1 MSSLRRLI
9 NLLRSNRHSR
19 DLDRELRFHIAERT
33 DDLVAAG
40 MNRALAELE
49 ARRRFGNY
57 AGQKERARD
66 VDLLVWL
73 ASFADDVRYA
83 LRSMRHNPA
92 LTIVAVLSL
101 GLGIG
106 ANAAIFTLIDAVMLR
121 ALPVSHPEALRQLT
135 MGERG
140 QVFTNPIWEEVRDHQ
155 TVFRS
160 LFAYGNTTVNLS
172 GVGEEH
178 PAIGGLV
185 SGGFFPGLGL
195 APAAGRLLGP
205 ADDVR
210 GCPAIADLSY
220 GFWQSRFGG
229 DPAVVG
235 KVVELSGHPFSVVGV
250 APRSFSGLVVG
261 YATQI
266 FMPLC
271 AEAVLR
277 GKGSSL
283 DRRST
288 WWLYVMGRPKAGL
301 TDVQARAGM
310 LSIAAGVFE
319 ATLPP
324 NWRTEDQQQYLR
336 TAFDLAP
343 AARGLS
349 YLRRQYRTALIA
361 LMVIAALVLVIA
373 CANVANLLL
382 ARAAARQREM
392 AVRVAIG
399 AGRGRIVR
407 QLLTES
413 VALSAAGSLLG
424 LVLARWGARALVALL
439 SPSDSPIFLDLSV
452 DGRVVAFGIG
462 VAALTGLAFGLLPAW
477 RAARVPPSGALKAN
491 ARGTIEGGGRGAM
504 SASRTLVMAQ
514 IAVSLTLVVGAGLL
528 LGSFRALATADL
540 GFRPDDVLL
549 ANIYR
554 PGTRTNDALLSLQR
568 ATLARLRATPG
579 VASASLSNMTP
590 VGGSTW
596 NDELIVPGYA
606 SKSPDDAVSWMNSV
620 SDGYFA
626 TVGTPILAG
635 RDFGETDRPTSERV
649 AIVSEAMAL
658 QYFKTR
664 DVLGREFR
672 VRQGNGESQS
682 VQIVGLVKDSKYQSV
697 REKPQPIVYF
707 AMSQDTALS
716 TRTNVE
722 VRAPGGAAAIE
733 PAIKAALAEIEP
745 KTTEAFVTFSTQIAD
760 SMKQEQLLAVLSA
773 LFGGLALLLAM
784 LGLYGVVS
792 YNVAR
797 RRGEIGI
804 RMALGAGQR
813 RVAGMVMREV
823 GTMVIV
829 GLVVGT
835 GLAMGSTRLLSSF
848 LFGLGATDRTTFG
861 AAMALLAT
869 VALLAAYLPARR
881 AAHTDPMDALREE

>member
-1 MSSLRRLI
+1 MSWLRRLR
-9 NLLRSNRHSR
+9 NHFRSNRHSR
-19 DLDRELRFHIAERT
+19 DLDRELQFHLAERA

-40 MNRALAELE
+40 LTRSLAERE

-66 VDLLVWL
+66 IDVFVWL

-92 LTIVAVLSL
+92 LTIVAMLSL

-121 ALPVSHPEALRQLT
+121 SLPVRHPEELVQLT

-140 QVFTNPIWEEVRDHQ
+140 QVFTNPIWEQVRDHQ
-155 TVFRS
+155 TVFRA

-172 GVGEEH
+172 AVGEDH

-195 APAAGRLLGP
+195 QPAAGRLFGP
-205 ADDVR
+205 SDDFR

-220 GFWQSRFGG
+220 GFWQSHFGG

-235 KVVELSGHPFSVVGV
+235 KVVELSGHPFGVVGV

-277 GKGSSL
+277 GKGSAL

-288 WWLYVMGRPKAGL
+288 WWMYVMGRPKAGL
-301 TDVQARAGM
+301 SDGQVTAG
-310 LSIAAGVFE
+310 LQSIAPGVFQ

-324 NWRTEDQQQYLR
+324 QWRVTDEQNYLR
-336 TAFDLAP
+336 TTFGVAP

-349 YLRRQYRTALIA
+349 SLRQQYKTALIA
-361 LMVIAALVLVIA
+361 LMVIAGLVLIIA

-413 VALSAAGSLLG
+413 IALSAAGSILG
-424 LVLARWGARALVALL
+424 LLFARWGARTLVAML
-439 SPSDSPIFLDLSV
+439 SPSGTPIFLDLSV
-452 DGRVVAFGIG
+452 DGRVLGFGIA
-462 VAALTGLAFGLLPAW
+462 VAAATGLAFGLAPAW
-477 RAARVPPSGALKAN
+477 RAARVPPSSALKAN
-491 ARGTIEGGGRGAM
+491 ARGTREGGGRGFL
-504 SASRTLVMAQ
+504 SAGKALVIAQ
-514 IAVSLTLVVGAGLL
+514 IAVSLTLVIGAGLL
-528 LGSFRALATADL
+528 LSTFHTLARLDL
-540 GFRPDDVLL
+540 GFEPDNVLL
-549 ANIYR
+549 ANISQ
-554 PGTRTNDALLSLQR
+554 PGTRTNDALLVLHR
-568 ATLARLRATPG
+568 ETLARLRALPG
-579 VASASLSNMTP
+579 VASASLSDLTP
-590 VGGSTW
+590 LAGHTW
-596 NDELIVPGYA
+596 NEEMIVPGYA
-606 SKSPDDAVSWMNSV
+606 PKSPDDAVSWFNSV
-620 SDGYFA
+620 SDGYFK
-626 TVGTPILAG
+626 TMDTPILAG
-635 RDFGETDRPTSERV
+635 RDFGEGDRPTSQRV
-649 AIVSEAMAL
+649 AIVNEAMAR
-658 QYFKTR
+658 QFFKTV
-664 DVLGREFR
+664 DVLGRQFQMQE
-672 VRQGNGESQS
+672 GKHDSPLI
-682 VQIVGLVKDSKYQSV
+682 QIVGLVKDAKYQSL
-697 REKPQPIVYF
+697 RETPQPTVYL
-707 AMSQDTALS
+707 ALSQDTALS
-716 TRTNVE
+716 TRTTVE
-722 VRAPGGAAAIE
+722 LRAAAGTIAVE
-733 PAIKAALAEIEP
+733 STVRAALADVEP
-745 KTTEAFVTFSTQIAD
+745 RTTEAFVTFSTQIAD

-773 LFGGLALLLAM
+773 LFGGLALLLAV

-813 RVAGMVMREV
+813 RVARMVMGEV
-823 GTMVIV
+823 GLMVVV

-835 GLAMGSTRLLSSF
+835 GLAMGSTRFLSSF
-848 LFGLGATDRTTFG
+848 LFGLGATDLATFG
-861 AAMALLAT
+861 TAMGLLAV
-869 VALLAAYLPARR
+869 VALFAAYLPARR
-881 AAHTDPMDALREE
+881 AARIDPMDALREE